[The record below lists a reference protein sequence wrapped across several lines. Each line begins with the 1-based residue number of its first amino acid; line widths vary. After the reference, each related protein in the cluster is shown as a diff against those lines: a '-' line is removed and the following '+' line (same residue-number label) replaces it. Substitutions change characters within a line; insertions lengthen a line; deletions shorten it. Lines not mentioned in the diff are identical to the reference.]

1 MGDDARTPVEE
12 PLWKRIILAVPR
24 GFGSLVRS
32 VAGVGEFDPVY
43 RRDGLCFLLIV
54 LAVFFCASEWFRVNG
69 IIGRVLHAFSAGVLG
84 VMSVVLPVLLVI
96 VSYTAM
102 ATGLVAPPAGIALP
116 FTTPIFIS
124 GYLAT
129 GGHISGTVLQV
140 VNLAISL
147 VVYYPFFRAWDRL
160 KAKEEHASAQPQAS
174 AAIADADRA

>member
-84 VMSVVLPVLLVI
+84 VIGSFVTGSNMSSNILFTDVQVNAAADLGVSSSPLLAAQ
-96 VSYTAM
+96 TAG
-102 ATGLVAPPAGIALP
+102 ASAGSMISPSKIILG
-116 FTTPIFIS
+116 TT
-124 GYLAT
+124 A
-129 GGHISGTVLQV
+129 GGVPGEEGTVLRFT
-140 VNLAISL
+140 LL
-147 VVYYPFFRAWDRL
+147 T
-160 KAKEEHASAQPQAS
+160 
-174 AAIADADRA
+174 AAILTLVTGVICWIIL

>member
-84 VMSVVLPVLLVI
+84 VMSVVLPVLLVLFNI
-96 VSYTAM
+96 
-102 ATGLVAPPAGIALP
+102 
-116 FTTPIFIS
+116 
-124 GYLAT
+124 
-129 GGHISGTVLQV
+129 
-140 VNLAISL
+140 
-147 VVYYPFFRAWDRL
+147 
-160 KAKEEHASAQPQAS
+160 
-174 AAIADADRA
+174 

>member
-1 MGDDARTPVEE
+1 M
-12 PLWKRIILAVPR
+12 
-24 GFGSLVRS
+24 
-32 VAGVGEFDPVY
+32 
-43 RRDGLCFLLIV
+43 
-54 LAVFFCASEWFRVNG
+54 
-69 IIGRVLHAFSAGVLG
+69 
-84 VMSVVLPVLLVI
+84 LLVI

-147 VVYYPFFRAWDRL
+147 VVYYPFFRARGSA
-160 KAKEEHASAQPQAS
+160 KGKEEHASAQPQAS

>member
-1 MGDDARTPVEE
+1 M
-12 PLWKRIILAVPR
+12 
-24 GFGSLVRS
+24 
-32 VAGVGEFDPVY
+32 
-43 RRDGLCFLLIV
+43 
-54 LAVFFCASEWFRVNG
+54 
-69 IIGRVLHAFSAGVLG
+69 
-84 VMSVVLPVLLVI
+84 LLVI

-147 VVYYPFFRAWDRL
+147 VVYYPFFRARSAKGKRRARL
-160 KAKEEHASAQPQAS
+160 GATPSERC
-174 AAIADADRA
+174 DC